1 MAVGG
6 TAFWYGCAMGD
17 SGGTRIRSR
26 RRRPARTGRVVL
38 TLTVVALIG
47 WGAFLLYEIF
57 GSTST
62 EYDRTMADC
71 MSKVTRKARIRSVAR
86 MHAPSPAPVP
96 AVTGRD

>member
-1 MAVGG
+1 
-6 TAFWYGCAMGD
+6 MGN

-38 TLTVVALIG
+38 TFTIVALIG

-62 EYDRTMADC
+62 EYDRAMADC
-71 MSKVTRKARIRSVAR
+71 ISSHTQGKDTLSGEDARAIASAC
-86 MHAPSPAPVP
+86 SSSIPA
-96 AVTGRD
+96 GH